1 MLMFGVSYD
10 VAPKAKMLNEL
21 FSGIN
26 VPFRPKKKLRCCSG
40 PLVGVNGL
48 RPLIEPS
55 RNRTPA
61 L

>member
-1 MLMFGVSYD
+1 
-10 VAPKAKMLNEL
+10 MLNEL
-21 FSGIN
+21 FSGIS

-40 PLVGVNGL
+40 PFVGVNGL